1 VDTVFDEGGVP
12 FIMPKDNTAS
22 GIGGLFQKM
31 YHYWLYRQDEF
42 FSPWATSSA
51 STRFATGAA

>member
-1 VDTVFDEGGVP
+1 VFDEGGVP